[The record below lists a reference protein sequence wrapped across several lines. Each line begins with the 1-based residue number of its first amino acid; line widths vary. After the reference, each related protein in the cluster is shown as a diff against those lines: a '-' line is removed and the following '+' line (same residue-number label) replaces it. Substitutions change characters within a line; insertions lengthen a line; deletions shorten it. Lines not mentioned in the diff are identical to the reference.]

1 MELVRLRPT
10 TLHSKEPTCFIH
22 VDDEKAPSRST
33 LPLCKALHGL
43 RQVEA
48 KLGDEEAR
56 LALLNEKL
64 ASLLDRYYSGSAP
77 SWAHQPLLLTAGRRT
92 WQHCLNT
99 AGPIVQR
106 CQCCSVARRPS
117 GSGNT
122 AGCWSDR
129 APCFREGGPPAR
141 PFSERHLYRPCCD
154 TSAMWVRDL
163 QDRLCVIGLGL
174 RDPRT

>member
-1 MELVRLRPT
+1 MPKEMELVRLRPT

-33 LPLCKALHGL
+33 LRVGALCKALHGL

-106 CQCCSVARRPS
+106 CQCCQCCTTSDRIWQHCR
-117 GSGNT
+117 
-122 AGCWSDR
+122 SDR
-129 APCFREGGPPAR
+129 AFGRAARPPA
-141 PFSERHLYRPCCD
+141 PFQNATSTVRAVTPLPCGFGICRID
-154 TSAMWVRDL
+154 
-163 QDRLCVIGLGL
+163 CVLL
-174 RDPRT
+174 